1 MNTRN
6 ELRAHVEKLLSDKGD
21 RKPLSDT
28 ESLVV
33 SGRLD
38 SIDIL
43 QIVVFL
49 EGRYGIDFADK
60 QFDQEDFD
68 SIARILTLI
77 ELRARPQES
86 TPRSERSNR

>member
-1 MNTRN
+1 MNTRDK
-6 ELRAHVEKLLSDKGD
+6 LRAQIEQFLANKGD
-21 RKPLSDT
+21 TEPWGDT
-28 ESLVV
+28 DSLVL

-49 EGRYGIDFADK
+49 EAGYNIDFAD
-60 QFDQEDFD
+60 QPFDQEDFD

-77 ELRARPQES
+77 ELRAPAGGALRP
-86 TPRSERSNR
+86 

>member
-6 ELRAHVEKLLSDKGD
+6 ELRAQVEQLLAAKGD
-21 RKPLSDT
+21 QEPLLDT
-28 ESLVV
+28 DSLVL

-49 EGRYGIDFADK
+49 ETNYGIDF
-60 QFDQEDFD
+60 D
-68 SIARILTLI
+68 SISRILTLI
-77 ELRARPQES
+77 ELRAPAAGASRK
-86 TPRSERSNR
+86 

>member
-1 MNTRN
+1 MIDRDAVR
-6 ELRAHVEKLLSDKGD
+6 ELVASLLRQKDDAGPFTDSD
-21 RKPLSDT
+21 
-28 ESLVV
+28 SLVL

-49 EGRYGIDFADK
+49 EGRYGIDFAEQ

-77 ELRARPQES
+77 ELRAPAGDASRV
-86 TPRSERSNR
+86 

>member
-6 ELRAHVEKLLSDKGD
+6 ELREHVQRLLAAKGD
-21 RKPLSDT
+21 REPLGEAD
-28 ESLVV
+28 SLVL

-49 EGRYGIDFADK
+49 ESNYSIDFAD
-60 QFDQEDFD
+60 QEFDQEDFD
-68 SIARILTLI
+68 SISRILTLI
-77 ELRARPQES
+77 ELRAPAAR
-86 TPRSERSNR
+86 TP

>member
-6 ELRAHVEKLLSDKGD
+6 ELRAQVEQLLAAKGD
-21 RKPLSDT
+21 QEPLLDT
-28 ESLVV
+28 DSLVL

-49 EGRYGIDFADK
+49 ETNYGIDFAEQ

-68 SIARILTLI
+68 SISRILTLI
-77 ELRARPQES
+77 ELRAPAAGASRK
-86 TPRSERSNR
+86 

>member
-1 MNTRN
+1 MNTRI
-6 ELRAHVEKLLSDKGD
+6 ELRAQFQKLLAGKGD
-21 RKPLSDT
+21 REPLGDAD
-28 ESLVV
+28 SLVL

-49 EGRYGIDFADK
+49 ESSYGIDFADQ

-77 ELRARPQES
+77 ELR
-86 TPRSERSNR
+86 TPAVDTSRV